1 MTNGS
6 VEVIAVCLDQT
17 VEFCEQPKDASNEY
31 THFQAEVLSWPLPI
45 SLLSDCRRKQ
55 ENSEEKL
62 HSTLKSGTLRVMSK
76 FFLTIRFPSNP
87 IVFTYWYLFFWG
99 RR

>member
-17 VEFCEQPKDASNEY
+17 VEFCGQPKDASNEY

-62 HSTLKSGTLRVMSK
+62 HSTLKLGTLRVMSK
-76 FFLTIRFPSNP
+76 FFLTHAQRCLSA
-87 IVFTYWYLFFWG
+87 VKAL
-99 RR
+99 RV

>member
-17 VEFCEQPKDASNEY
+17 VEFCGQPKDASNEC

-62 HSTLKSGTLRVMSK
+62 HSITLKLGTLRVMSK
-76 FFLTIRFPSNP
+76 FFLTNAQRCLSA
-87 IVFTYWYLFFWG
+87 VKDL
-99 RR
+99 RV